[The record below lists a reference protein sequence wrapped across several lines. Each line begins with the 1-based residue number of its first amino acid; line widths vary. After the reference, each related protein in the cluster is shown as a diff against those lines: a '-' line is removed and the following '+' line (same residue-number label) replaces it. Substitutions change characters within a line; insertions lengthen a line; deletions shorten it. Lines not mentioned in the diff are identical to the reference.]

1 MTNVFTRFAG
11 LLLTALSLATPV
23 VAAPPTGRV
32 PAAVAKTAR
41 LSGPEKAF
49 VMAAFEQHVAL
60 SYAQAGLSA
69 TGLPLDVYRRALI
82 GFYHLQQRGT
92 ASAPTQVLSIIDF
105 SRSST
110 QKRLWILDVAKGKLL
125 HHTLVAHGK
134 YTGEDLA
141 RNFSNR
147 EGSEMSSLG
156 FYVTGATYQGK
167 HGLSLKLH
175 GVDAGYNTNALSRAV
190 VVHGADYVS
199 QQFIRQH
206 GRLGRSQGCPALP
219 VEETPAIIRT
229 IKGGTV
235 LFASGPT
242 QVGYRSNWL
251 SLDPALVGFARSKG
265 LLGQVG

>member
-1 MTNVFTRFAG
+1 M
-11 LLLTALSLATPV
+11 LLTALTLGNPLA
-23 VAAPPTGRV
+23 AAPPTGRTPT
-32 PAAVAKTAR
+32 PAAASVR
-41 LSGPEKAF
+41 LNGPEKAF

-92 ASAPTQVLSIIDF
+92 TSAHILSIIDF

-110 QKRLWILDVAKGKLL
+110 QKRLWTLDLAKGKLL

-134 YTGEDLA
+134 YTGEEFA
-141 RNFSNR
+141 QNFSNR

-219 VEETPAIIRT
+219 VEQTPAIIRT

-235 LFASGPT
+235 LFANGPAYT
-242 QVGYRSNWL
+242 GYRSNWL